1 MTGTEHRRAAAFIG
15 GFKQLRLFHF
25 SFINHASRT
34 KFDQF
39 VNLAT
44 TK

>member
-25 SFINHASRT
+25 PFINQPCLS
-34 KFDQF
+34 DEI
-39 VNLAT
+39 
-44 TK
+44 